1 MSYTINITHTY
12 PNDNNRKISR
22 EETINVQNGEVKIS
36 DILERMV
43 EYLCLISKLPQEIV
57 NKRIEHHSLYY
68 DNKYLIDSQ
77 KLQFTPMDNFHQAIP
92 INGKYY
98 AVVPV
103 SSLES
108 FSPIQYQH
116 PQQAISTA
124 L

>member
-1 MSYTINITHTY
+1 M
-12 PNDNNRKISR
+12 
-22 EETINVQNGEVKIS
+22 
-36 DILERMV
+36 LERLI
-43 EYLCLISKLPQEIV
+43 EYLNLISKLPQEIA
-57 NKRIEHHSLYY
+57 NKRLEHHTIYY

-77 KLQFTPMDNFHQAIP
+77 KIQFTPMDNFHQAIP

-108 FSPIQYQH
+108 FNPITYQH

-124 L
+124 LQLID